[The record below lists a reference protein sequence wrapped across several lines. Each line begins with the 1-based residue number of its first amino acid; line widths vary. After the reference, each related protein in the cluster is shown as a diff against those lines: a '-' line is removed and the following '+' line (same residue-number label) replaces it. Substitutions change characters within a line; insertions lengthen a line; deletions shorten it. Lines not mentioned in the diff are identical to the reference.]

1 MKRLLLIILSL
12 LIFMSCS
19 NESATLTEREYL
31 EAKTAIKE
39 LFFNNLIVF
48 GNNQYKTITTE
59 ELLGEYNGK
68 PASKEQL
75 ENILK

>member
-1 MKRLLLIILSL
+1 
-12 LIFMSCS
+12 MSCS